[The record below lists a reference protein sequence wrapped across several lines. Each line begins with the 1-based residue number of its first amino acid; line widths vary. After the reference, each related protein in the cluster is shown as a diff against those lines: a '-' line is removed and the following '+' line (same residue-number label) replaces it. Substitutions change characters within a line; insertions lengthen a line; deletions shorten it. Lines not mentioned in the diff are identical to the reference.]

1 METIVLEQTGQ
12 KPINLRQLIDEDKT
26 PDKWAEDMFL
36 EHLLERVRS
45 DLELIDTPQVFK
57 KLKELEVLLIELIE
71 PWNY

>member
-1 METIVLEQTGQ
+1 
-12 KPINLRQLIDEDKT
+12 LIDEDKT

>member
-1 METIVLEQTGQ
+1 MLEQTGQ